1 MKFINT
7 LRSRLFTVS
16 LTALVMGTLFT
27 TTSLTAYAS
36 FDGGTGG
43 EGTNGSEIGDKTMPD
58 GFPSLLGAD
67 AGIRIF
73 IAPLICDLETGSW
86 QSTSQLAPYR
96 NNAVYEMFS
105 GGGGNSYIGA
115 KIILGYTSI
124 VGWKPILD
132 LGGGNPSNTP
142 DFSELGITQ
151 SAPKFNYESG
161 ADMQALSSWSDAVF
175 TEDIDADSFISSYL
189 GVLSSKGVDTSMYGA
204 LNADNFGEKW
214 AIYVEP
220 VVLMGVK
227 GTDFAMVFSYQDSNA
242 FLSSIRK
249 VFPTYTLRNTF
260 KTSPTDSSGGFLR
273 AIWNDFISSSGAH
286 IYTGESSNPLNGF
299 MMYVDASKVDKIST
313 VSLILSDSRIKNK
326 HLRKI
331 NFPPLVFF
339 D

>member
-7 LRSRLFTVS
+7 LRSKLFTVS

-73 IAPLICDLETGSW
+73 IAPLVCDLETGSW
-86 QSTSQLAPYR
+86 QSTSQLNAYR
-96 NNAVYEMFS
+96 HYAIYEMFS
-105 GGGGNSYIGA
+105 GSGGNSYIGS
-115 KIILGYTSI
+115 KTILGYSA
-124 VGWKPILD
+124 VGWERIID

-142 DFSELGITQ
+142 DFSELGIST

-161 ADMQALSSWSDAVF
+161 ADMSALSSWSDSVF

-189 GVLSSKGVDTSMYGA
+189 GVLSSNGINTSAYGNLSA
-204 LNADNFGEKW
+204 ENFGEKW

-227 GTDFAMVFSYQDSNA
+227 GTDFAMVFSHQDSTA

-260 KTSPTDSSGGFLR
+260 GR
-273 AIWNDFISSSGAH
+273 
-286 IYTGESSNPLNGF
+286 
-299 MMYVDASKVDKIST
+299 
-313 VSLILSDSRIKNK
+313 
-326 HLRKI
+326 
-331 NFPPLVFF
+331 
-339 D
+339 